1 MKKAV
6 VDLLLLAQREKYLS
20 LLRQVEYA
28 LVVGSEAVDQIALE
42 YHAAMK
48 GYRPH
53 RHAQLDDDCKV
64 AEIALQAVREALK

>member
-1 MKKAV
+1 MKPI
-6 VDLLLLAQREKYLS
+6 DPTLLLLAQREKYLS

-28 LVVGSEAVDQIALE
+28 LVVGSEALDQIALE